1 MYSVTEGNAMSSGNG
16 FFQVFTVLIQCL
28 TMSHTQ
34 KPVPSNI
41 FLMYKLSL
49 TQPHTLV
56 ACEGSF
62 VKN

>member
-1 MYSVTEGNAMSSGNG
+1 MSRVEVKAMYSVTEGNAMSSGNG

-49 TQPHTLV
+49 T
-56 ACEGSF
+56 
-62 VKN
+62 